1 MQSLSPKSHISFFNL
16 YGIIS
21 ENIQANC
28 VLNDVWAASELINV
42 RRNILCFDGQQDDD
56 LHSNLTTGFKRLL
69 LSNIRADTMSSKTI
83 TNGGHIN
90 GITLVASGDCKN
102 SRIAI
107 IDQYPFLESIQKYLK
122 KKVASELIGT
132 YTYGELLI
140 NVIGCREGKAG
151 TENKHELPPPIDK
164 ELLFGD
170 AVAFACNKNA
180 AKIPIPLTVDE
191 YQTFYN
197 RQFEGFEE
205 LGGES
210 DEDDDSVEGDGDSQ
224 NPAEEEEE
232 ECDSI
237 ASDVDDNDG
246 VADADDGDD
255 EETEEQKK
263 PVKLKKRPVKVST
276 FVLPKNEVALTVN
289 DVNGALNVVRQLI
302 VKNYLQII
310 QNEALAKEI
319 EGGVIKKTI
328 EFCLE
333 KGIIPHFM
341 NPIFVKLYKC
351 NAIMNYSHMRQFEHI
366 RTRLLSG
373 DLKGWE
379 LPYLSHYEINPEGWR
394 ELQEMQDRR
403 EEKQLEGNKALA
415 TDQFK
420 CRACGKR
427 ECTYYQMQT
436 RSADEP
442 MTTFINC
449 MNCGNRWKQ

>member
-1 MQSLSPKSHISFFNL
+1 LL
-16 YGIIS
+16 A
-21 ENIQANC
+21 ENTDANC
-28 VLNDVWAASELINV
+28 VLNDIGATEGNDVASELINV
-42 RRNILCFDGQQDDD
+42 SLSILLFEGQLVDY
-56 LHSNLTTGFKRLL
+56 LHSNLTTGFKQLL
-69 LSNIRADTMSSKTI
+69 WSNIRVEQMASKPAN
-83 TNGGHIN
+83 NGGHIN
-90 GITLVASGDCKN
+90 GITLVANSDCKN
-102 SRIAI
+102 SRVSI

-122 KKVASELIGT
+122 KKTLPELMGT
-132 YTYGELLI
+132 YIYGELLI
-140 NVIGCREGKAG
+140 NVIGYKEGKVG

-164 ELLFGD
+164 EILFGD
-170 AVAFACNKNA
+170 AIAFACNKNA
-180 AKIPIPLTVDE
+180 PKIPIPFTGDE
-191 YQTFYN
+191 YQIFYN
-197 RQFEGFEE
+197 RQFEGFED

-210 DEDDDSVEGDGDSQ
+210 DDESIEVGDADSQ
-224 NPAEEEEE
+224 NPAEEEEA

-237 ASDVDDNDG
+237 ASDVDDTHG
-246 VADADDGDD
+246 VPDEVDGDD
-255 EETEEQKK
+255 DEAEELKK
-263 PVKLKKRPVKVST
+263 PVKLKKRPVKVFT
-276 FVLPKNEVALTVN
+276 FVIPKNDVALSVDN
-289 DVNGALNVVRQLI
+289 IDDEPNQSRKLVI
-302 VKNYLQII
+302 KNYAEILGSDV
-310 QNEALAKEI
+310 LAKEI
-319 EGGVIKKTI
+319 EGGVMKKTI

-333 KGIIPHFM
+333 KNIIPHFM
-341 NPIFVKLYKC
+341 NQIFVKLYKC

-366 RTRLLSG
+366 RRRLLSG

-394 ELQEMQDRR
+394 NLQEMQDRR